1 MIDLK
6 IFNQLENNFDFLNY
20 LSEKNKN
27 IFIENANYYE
37 FQKGH
42 ILMNAEEKFC
52 DIFYM
57 VLNGSIK
64 VSKISEEGREV
75 VLYRIGKG
83 EICIVNASC
92 ILGKTVFSATATVEY
107 DAKIIAIPSYIVSN
121 YLIQDSKFQK
131 FLCSNILLKMEEIVM
146 KFEDVTFKTI
156 NDRVLDFLELESL
169 RKNSNIIYITHEELA
184 YEIGSVREVAS
195 RSLKSLENQGV
206 LKLDRGKI
214 TILNMEL

>member
-1 MIDLK
+1 MINLK
-6 IFNQLENNFDFLNY
+6 IFNKLKNTFHFLDY
-20 LSEKNKN
+20 LNERDKN
-27 IFIENANYYE
+27 IIIENANYYN

-57 VLNGSIK
+57 VLDGSIK

-83 EICIVNASC
+83 EICIVNVSC
-92 ILGKTVFSATATVEY
+92 ILSETVFSATATVEC
-107 DAKIIAIPSYIVSN
+107 DSEIVAIPSYIVSN
-121 YLIQDSKFQK
+121 YLIQNPQFQK

-146 KFEDVTFKTI
+146 KFEDVTFKSV
-156 NDRVLDFLELESL
+156 NERVLDFLKAEMI
-169 RKNSNIIYITHEELA
+169 RQNSNVLNITHEELA

-195 RSLKSLENQGV
+195 RSLKSLEKQG
-206 LKLDRGKI
+206 LLQIDRGKI
-214 TILNMEL
+214 TIINL